1 MNTSATVPATGPAG
15 PARLNGAADIAI
27 RARQCMHGAGLPGSG
42 PDVAIGDWNL
52 LFEAVQ
58 ARLLRTVGAPPG
70 EQPAVPQLP
79 ASLVQA
85 VVLDCV
91 RALDQLHAA
100 LEKERSQRPTP

>member
-1 MNTSATVPATGPAG
+1 
-15 PARLNGAADIAI
+15 
-27 RARQCMHGAGLPGSG
+27 MHGAGLPGSG

-52 LFEAVQ
+52 LFEAVR
-58 ARLLRTVGAPPG
+58 ARLVRTVGDHPG
-70 EQPAVPQLP
+70 EPLAVPQLP

-100 LEKERSQRPTP
+100 LQRERSQRPTP

>member
-1 MNTSATVPATGPAG
+1 
-15 PARLNGAADIAI
+15 
-27 RARQCMHGAGLPGSG
+27 MHGAGLPGSG
-42 PDVAIGDWNL
+42 PELAIGDWNL
-52 LFEAVQ
+52 MFEAVQ
-58 ARLLRTVGAPPG
+58 ARLLRAVGDHAG
-70 EQPAVPQLP
+70 EAPAVPQLP